1 MATLIVLFNLR
12 DDASVQAYEEWA
24 QTVDVPSVSGLESV
38 DGFSVHRVMGLFGTD
53 APPPY
58 AYVEVIEVN
67 DLDALGRD
75 VSSDAMA
82 AIATQ
87 FQTFADAPVFMLT
100 ERFAGP

>member
-24 QTVDVPSVSGLESV
+24 RTVDVPTVGALGSV
-38 DGFSVHRVMGLFGTD
+38 DGFSVHRVSGLFGAE
-53 APPPY
+53 APAPY

-67 DLDALGRD
+67 DLDALVQD
-75 VSSDAMA
+75 VSSDAMTAVA
-82 AIATQ
+82 AQ
-87 FQTFADAPVFMLT
+87 FQTFADAPVFMLA